1 MTESA
6 STEAPAERES
16 IGTVIVA
23 GLANLA
29 IAVAKATAGLI
40 SGSAGM
46 LSEAAH
52 SVADTVTELLLLTAL
67 VRGDRP
73 ADDEHP
79 FGYGKSA
86 FFWAFLASMAT
97 LVAGAGFAVTHGYH
111 TIRNGEEMGDFTVS
125 YIVLAVSFVL
135 EGISLRRA
143 VRQVRGSAQRLR
155 LRSLA
160 YLRLTPDTSVKAV
173 VAEDTAALIG
183 LGLAGLGLVLTEL
196 TGDTFYDGAASVAI
210 GLLLAVVALTLAR
223 ANVSLLVGQA
233 PSRRWQHAIRRELEA
248 DPVIER
254 VLTLNAMFLGPDS
267 VLVAAEVDVS
277 DTATGAQIEA
287 SADAAATRLREKYPV
302 IRHVY
307 LDPTGTPPR

>member
-1 MTESA
+1 MTE
-6 STEAPAERES
+6 TEAPAERES
-16 IGTVIVA
+16 LGTVIVA
-23 GLANLA
+23 GLSNLA
-29 IAVAKATAGLI
+29 IAVAKAIAGLI

-67 VRGDRP
+67 IRGDRP

-86 FFWAFLASMAT
+86 FFWAFLAAMAT
-97 LVAGAGFAVTHGYH
+97 LVAGAGFAVTHGLH
-111 TIRNGEEMGDFTVS
+111 TIRNGEEMGDYTIS

-143 VRQVRGSAQRLR
+143 VRQVRGSARRLH
-155 LRSLA
+155 LKAMA

-173 VAEDTAALIG
+173 VLEDSAALVG
-183 LGLAGLGLVLTEL
+183 LGLAGLGLLLTEL

-233 PSRRWQHAIRRELEA
+233 PSPRWQFAIRRELES
-248 DPVIER
+248 DPVIQR

-267 VLVAAEVDVS
+267 VLVAAEVDVADS
-277 DTATGAQIEA
+277 ATGAEIEA
-287 SADAAATRLREKYPV
+287 AADAAAKRLQERYPV

-307 LDPTGTPPR
+307 LDPTATP